1 MFSAVSACCAFVSLV
16 VMLLNMRRKP
26 VLTVGATV
34 ESVGH
39 DDLLVLICNGTGTPM
54 SDVWLSYKK
63 RRIRVAA
70 VIQPGEAFSVLAP
83 GVGGYDHVKAKC
95 RWRTVYGL
103 RCHATLSVW
112 KDRPPQG
119 IRLSLAEREMFGI

>member
-26 VLTVGATV
+26 VLTVGANV

-39 DDLLVLICNGTGTPM
+39 DDLLVLICNGTGNPM

-70 VIQPGEAFSVLAP
+70 VIQPGEAFSVLAS
-83 GVGGYDHVKAKC
+83 GIGGYDRVKVKC
-95 RWRTVYGL
+95 DWRTVYGL
-103 RCHATLSVW
+103 RSHAALSIW
-112 KDRPPQG
+112 KDRPSQG
-119 IRLSLAEREMFGI
+119 IRLSPAERELFGV